1 MCVSYAVL
9 RCWLSLP
16 GTIWYYFHSSNCF
29 LELLTACCQV
39 KKRNSEESSTQWT
52 TGIAEVQLPIE
63 YACLFNLLI
72 NCNLCFGVSLLE
84 SLYLEHYHA
93 QFASWKWSVCL
104 QGQSLSD
111 LFCIDSVTAWCN
123 GHYRKSFWGMAGPFI
138 LNKLNN
144 CFLGCR
150 YKLRN
155 IEETEAAKKLLQEK
169 RLMGRPKSEFSI
181 PSSYSA
187 DYFQRGRDYAEK
199 LRRGCWLFLIILH
212 PFIIWVDWFFTS
224 PHLFTKIKIQVLQVL
239 NVWAVYIPIFLT
251 TFSKN
256 MLAPSFDGL
265 EWFSFLLLFF
275 DREDELA
282 DHPELYKDRSL
293 QDDAVAGSKPA
304 DNSTD
309 AAGRRQAATDEFM
322 LERFRKRER
331 HRVMRR

>member
-1 MCVSYAVL
+1 MVEDPNMLQYVEQ
-9 RCWLSLP
+9 
-16 GTIWYYFHSSNCF
+16 
-29 LELLTACCQV
+29 ELAKKRGKNIDATDQVETELKRAEDELYKIPEHLKV

-63 YACLFNLLI
+63 
-72 NCNLCFGVSLLE
+72 
-84 SLYLEHYHA
+84 
-93 QFASWKWSVCL
+93 
-104 QGQSLSD
+104 
-111 LFCIDSVTAWCN
+111 
-123 GHYRKSFWGMAGPFI
+123 
-138 LNKLNN
+138 
-144 CFLGCR
+144 

-199 LRRGCWLFLIILH
+199 LRR
-212 PFIIWVDWFFTS
+212 
-224 PHLFTKIKIQVLQVL
+224 
-239 NVWAVYIPIFLT
+239 
-251 TFSKN
+251 
-256 MLAPSFDGL
+256 
-265 EWFSFLLLFF
+265 
-275 DREDELA
+275 